1 MGIEALAVFPA
12 FVSIM
17 AITIIIISGWR
28 DVRHMFKTASFLS
41 VLIVCTTAVLFA
53 TVFIIEFLGLSIVG
67 ELFYIGSVGFMLY
80 SGLRY
85 GRMKFDFTNR
95 ELILQ
100 GIIAF
105 CGCTAIAFFFIGN
118 TVKI

>member
-17 AITIIIISGWR
+17 AMAIIIISGWR
-28 DVRHMFKTASFLS
+28 DVRHMFKTASFS
-41 VLIVCTTAVLFA
+41 IVLIVCTTAVLFA

-105 CGCTAIAFFFIGN
+105 CGCAAIAFFFIGK